1 MISLETLLLFMGAS
15 TLLAL
20 APGPDVIF
28 VITQGITK
36 GAKAA
41 IATTLGLTSGV
52 LVHTTAAALGISVIF
67 QTSAIAFDIVK
78 YLGAAYL
85 FYLAYQAFK
94 HRNDL
99 VIIDE
104 KGERKTQSMKKLYIK
119 GFFMNVLNPK
129 VAIFFLAFLPQ
140 FVSAGSGS
148 VSFQMIQLGSAFMI
162 VTLIVFS
169 LAGILANKAS
179 EALMKKPT
187 FAKTVNILS
196 SIVFISLGLKLALSQ
211 R

>member
-1 MISLETLLLFMGAS
+1 MISFETLLLFMGAS

-20 APGPDVIF
+20 APGPDNIF

-36 GAKAA
+36 GTKAA
-41 IATTLGLTSGV
+41 LATTLGLTSGV

-67 QTSAIAFDIVK
+67 QTSAMAFAIVK

-99 VIIDE
+99 IVIDE
-104 KGERKTQSMKKLYIK
+104 KGERKTESMKKLYVK

-140 FVSAGSGS
+140 FVDAKMGSIP
-148 VSFQMIQLGSAFMI
+148 FQMIQLGIAFMV
-162 VTLIVFS
+162 VTVIVFGS
-169 LAGILANKAS
+169 AGVLANKAS
-179 EALMKKPT
+179 ETLMQKPS
-187 FAKTVNILS
+187 FAKTINTLASV
-196 SIVFISLGLKLALSQ
+196 VFISLGLKLAFSE

>member
-1 MISLETLLLFMGAS
+1 MISLETFLLFMGAS

-20 APGPDVIF
+20 APGPDNIF

-36 GAKAA
+36 GTKAA

-67 QTSAIAFDIVK
+67 QTSAMAFAMVK

-85 FYLAYQAFK
+85 FYLAYQAFT
-94 HRNDL
+94 HRNDPI
-99 VIIDE
+99 IIDE
-104 KGERKTQSMKKLYIK
+104 KGERKTESMKKLYVK

-140 FVSAGSGS
+140 FVNAAKGS
-148 VSFQMIQLGSAFMI
+148 VPFQMIQLGLVFML
-162 VTLIVFS
+162 VTVVVFGS
-169 LAGILANKAS
+169 AGILANKAS
-179 EALMKKPT
+179 ETLMQKPS
-187 FAKTVNILS
+187 FARVINSLAS
-196 SIVFISLGLKLALSQ
+196 LVFVSLGLKLAFSE

>member
-1 MISLETLLLFMGAS
+1 MLSLETLLLFMGAS
-15 TLLAL
+15 ALLAL

-36 GAKAA
+36 GTKAA
-41 IATTLGLTSGV
+41 IATTFGLTTGV

-94 HRNDL
+94 HRDDL
-99 VIIDE
+99 IVINKTGE
-104 KGERKTQSMKKLYIK
+104 KKGESIKKLYIK

-140 FVSAGSGS
+140 FVDASRGSIPL
-148 VSFQMIQLGSAFMI
+148 QMIQLGLCFML
-162 VTLIVFS
+162 VTLIIFS
-169 LAGILANKAS
+169 LSGILANKAS
-179 EALMKKPT
+179 QTLMQKPT
-187 FAKTVNILS
+187 FAKTVNTLS
-196 SIVFISLGLKLALSQ
+196 SIVFISLGLKLALSE